1 MMKKGKR
8 TVKRRIFLSNTGM
21 VLVTLMIFLA
31 VNLCILKLYENTLRR
46 KAAQS
51 SELAPYTEEVKKIL
65 EEWTLVKDKEQ
76 YKILARDIG
85 AKDYVLYIRSDDK
98 IVYSGRKGEERDDLE
113 KYLKEDG
120 RGHIFSNDNLTVVSR
135 YDTVSGIEIYAISD
149 RDEEEHG
156 SWEGHYAAFLIIFI
170 IDGVFCVGGLLLIS
184 QLFTRSL
191 TKHILKPLTLLS
203 DGAQRVQQG
212 NLTQPVVY
220 TGDIEHENVCKTFND
235 MQLYILAEQE
245 KNRKYEKART
255 DMITGISHD
264 LRTPMTAI
272 QGTIKGL
279 IDGVVSTPEQQQKFL
294 KTAYRRTRDMDVL
307 LQHLFYFSKLETGN
321 MPLELKKINM
331 SDFIRNY
338 LKSKREM
345 LEGDNICIE
354 EMIEEDSIYVEIDTE
369 QMQRIF
375 DNLIENSM
383 KYANIQSLVI
393 KVTLKKV
400 DGRAC
405 LCFSDNGNGVPGEKL
420 PHIFEEFY
428 RGDESRNEK
437 EGNGLGL
444 YIIKYLMEAM
454 GGNVWAE
461 SGQGLAILMELPAIG
476 GWKDES
482 KA

>member
-1 MMKKGKR
+1 
-8 TVKRRIFLSNTGM
+8 
-21 VLVTLMIFLA
+21 
-31 VNLCILKLYENTLRR
+31 
-46 KAAQS
+46 
-51 SELAPYTEEVKKIL
+51 
-65 EEWTLVKDKEQ
+65 
-76 YKILARDIG
+76 
-85 AKDYVLYIRSDDK
+85 
-98 IVYSGRKGEERDDLE
+98 
-113 KYLKEDG
+113 
-120 RGHIFSNDNLTVVSR
+120 
-135 YDTVSGIEIYAISD
+135 
-149 RDEEEHG
+149 
-156 SWEGHYAAFLIIFI
+156 
-170 IDGVFCVGGLLLIS
+170 VGGLLLIS
-184 QLFTRSL
+184 QLFTRNL

-212 NLTQPVVY
+212 ILTQPVVY

-279 IDGVVSTPEQQQKFL
+279 IDGVASTPEQQQKFL

-307 LQHLFYFSKLETGN
+307 LQRLFYFSKLETGN

-354 EMIEEDSIYVEIDTE
+354 EMIEEDSIYVEIDME

-383 KYANIQSLVI
+383 KYANIQPLVI
-393 KVTLKKV
+393 KVTLQKV
-400 DGRAC
+400 DGRVC
-405 LCFSDNGNGVPGEKL
+405 LCFSDNGSGVPGAKL

-444 YIIKYLMEAM
+444 YIVKYLMEAM